1 MFIFDKIAGSETS
14 SCTKIE
20 RENGLSTISQKSLLI
35 EHLDW
40 LPLYLTSRER
50 GTPTEQCSVKRI
62 VNCNISILHLVQ
74 VCWKMNT
81 SIFQLSLP
89 IYWPAILY
97 NTSHWLIL
105 EIKNAIKSDKSM
117 WIKCC
122 SKRPVELFNF

>member
-50 GTPTEQCSVKRI
+50 EKPPLSSVQLKGLFTAI
-62 VNCNISILHLVQ
+62 FLFFIS
-74 VCWKMNT
+74 CK
-81 SIFQLSLP
+81 F
-89 IYWPAILY
+89 
-97 NTSHWLIL
+97 
-105 EIKNAIKSDKSM
+105 
-117 WIKCC
+117 
-122 SKRPVELFNF
+122 VER